1 MKIGVSGKIDV
12 TKIDKAR
19 LFVGQKGKY
28 LDFTV
33 FIDIDEL
40 DGYGN
45 SGMLTQD
52 VTKAEKDQGV
62 KGPILGNCKVFWNDT
77 QSQQQQ
83 QPQQQQQGGFQQ
95 QGTKQPQN
103 QQPNQ
108 QQGGF
113 QQQQP
118 QQSQPQSS
126 NQNNASSFQQQP
138 PQQQGG
144 FQGQQQAYQQKQ
156 QQAPKVNPQEPTI
169 DFDDDLPF

>member
-40 DGYGN
+40 DSYGN

-77 QSQQQQ
+77 QSQQQ
-83 QPQQQQQGGFQQ
+83 
-95 QGTKQPQN
+95 TKQP
-103 QQPNQ
+103 PQ

-126 NQNNASSFQQQP
+126 NQNNASSFQQQSP
-138 PQQQGG
+138 
-144 FQGQQQAYQQKQ
+144 QQAYQQKQ

-169 DFDDDLPF
+169 DFDDDIPF